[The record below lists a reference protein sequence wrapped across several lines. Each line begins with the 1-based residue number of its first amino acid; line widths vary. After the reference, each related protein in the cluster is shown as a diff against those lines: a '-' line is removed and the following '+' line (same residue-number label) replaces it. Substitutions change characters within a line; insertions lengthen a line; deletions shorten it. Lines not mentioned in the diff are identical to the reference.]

1 LVDSS
6 ERAKHSQWV
15 PQSNL
20 LQITM
25 MVKVWK
31 NKNKI
36 CLVNHVPLSEPYRA
50 ELNIWYWTSIYQEF
64 YMSTS
69 LIVVSSPWE

>member
-1 LVDSS
+1 MEYDILVVKWEEAPDLVDSS

-25 MVKVWK
+25 MVKV
-31 NKNKI
+31 
-36 CLVNHVPLSEPYRA
+36 
-50 ELNIWYWTSIYQEF
+50 
-64 YMSTS
+64 
-69 LIVVSSPWE
+69 